1 MSTVTFPGLGLTLHL
16 NRVAFSI
23 GTFHVYWYGIIIALG
38 FFFGVAFCCAQA
50 KKFGLKPDDI
60 LDMII
65 FAAPGGII
73 GAPAPI
79 TSFSIRTSIA
89 TPMAVGALRLVCPP
103 VTVVWR
109 SMGGLLP
116 GSSLPGWWHGIKRFP
131 FRPWQTSVP
140 LAF

>member
-73 GAPAPI
+73 GA
-79 TSFSIRTSIA
+79 
-89 TPMAVGALRLVCPP
+89 RLYN
-103 VTVVWR
+103 
-109 SMGGLLP
+109 
-116 GSSLPGWWHGIKRFP
+116 KF
-131 FRPWQTSVP
+131 
-140 LAF
+140 

>member
-73 GAPAPI
+73 GA
-79 TSFSIRTSIA
+79 
-89 TPMAVGALRLVCPP
+89 RLYYIFFNPDLYRNPDGSWSLAACLS
-103 VTVVWR
+103 TR
-109 SMGGLLP
+109 NGGLAIYGGLLL

>member
-65 FAAPGGII
+65 FGRSRWNHRGAALLHLFQSGPLSQ
-73 GAPAPI
+73 PRWQLEP
-79 TSFSIRTSIA
+79 
-89 TPMAVGALRLVCPP
+89 C
-103 VTVVWR
+103 
-109 SMGGLLP
+109 GL
-116 GSSLPGWWHGIKRFP
+116 
-131 FRPWQTSVP
+131 SVHP
-140 LAF
+140 

>member
-73 GAPAPI
+73 GA
-79 TSFSIRTSIA
+79 
-89 TPMAVGALRLVCPP
+89 RLLHLFQSGPLSQPRWQLEPC
-103 VTVVWR
+103 
-109 SMGGLLP
+109 GL
-116 GSSLPGWWHGIKRFP
+116 
-131 FRPWQTSVP
+131 SVHP
-140 LAF
+140 

>member
-73 GAPAPI
+73 GARLYYIFFNPDLYRNPDGSWSLAACLSTRLCLWPFDRANCRTLGKLYERRGLWRPNGPAL
-79 TSFSIRTSIA
+79 A
-89 TPMAVGALRLVCPP
+89 
-103 VTVVWR
+103 
-109 SMGGLLP
+109 
-116 GSSLPGWWHGIKRFP
+116 HGN
-131 FRPWQTSVP
+131 
-140 LAF
+140 